1 MSSQHLT
8 LFLAAFLFT
17 GKLYFLLR
25 PLSQKQY
32 NSRHN
37 HLCFVAGNATMFSFS
52 WLDEKSVRGVV
63 GKKAGNSEKQ
73 MWNNVRC
80 R

>member
-1 MSSQHLT
+1 
-8 LFLAAFLFT
+8 
-17 GKLYFLLR
+17 
-25 PLSQKQY
+25 
-32 NSRHN
+32 
-37 HLCFVAGNATMFSFS
+37 MFSFS
-52 WLDEKSVRGVV
+52 WLDEKSVGGVV